1 MHNDKT
7 RVSRKA
13 APRRNAIVV
22 ELRRQIVTGLL
33 QPGNRL
39 PTRRALRAHF
49 QSGVVT
55 LQRALDRLKH
65 EGFVST
71 RSTAGTYVASHP
83 PHLSRYG
90 LVFSSRPEGWHRWMR
105 FWTVL
110 SEQTEEIER
119 ITPFR
124 MPRYYMEGSFKGE
137 DYELL
142 LRDVGSDRLAGLIL
156 TFPSDFLKGTA
167 LLQPRRLPMVALAE
181 VGQEGIP
188 AVAHDHKAFV
198 SEALDYLAS
207 KGRRRIAVLKA
218 GKLPNFEDNLIAGL
232 AARGMVTHPWWSLL
246 FSPMDTEGVRDIV
259 HLLMHPGQ
267 DERPDGLIIADDNL
281 VEGAVAGLVAA
292 DVRIPGDADVIA
304 HANLPCPVKVP
315 IPLKRLGYDI
325 REELLAC
332 TRLIDALRLGR
343 PVPSKTLIAPILG
356 DWPHDAISEFSAPI
370 SAPTD
375 LTSGRL

>member
-1 MHNDKT
+1 MYNDKKQ
-7 RVSRKA
+7 VSRKA
-13 APRRNAIVV
+13 APRRNAIVA

-39 PTRRALRAHF
+39 PTRRELRAHF

-55 LQRALDRLKH
+55 LQRALDRLKG

-90 LVFSSRPEGWHRWMR
+90 LVFPSRPESWHRWMR

-181 VGQEGIP
+181 AGQEGIP

-198 SEALDYLAS
+198 SEALDYLFIGIGTGRGEITFDANDFHFRKLQLRAS
-207 KGRRRIAVLKA
+207 FASPAIYYPAVLRLLKA
-218 GKLPNFEDNLIAGL
+218 G
-232 AARGMVTHPWWSLL
+232 V
-246 FSPMDTEGVRDIV
+246 
-259 HLLMHPGQ
+259 
-267 DERPDGLIIADDNL
+267 
-281 VEGAVAGLVAA
+281 
-292 DVRIPGDADVIA
+292 IPGDRMISHVLGLADIA
-304 HANLPCPVKVP
+304 KAVAAGRDEKETVLKV
-315 IPLKRLGYDI
+315 
-325 REELLAC
+325 
-332 TRLIDALRLGR
+332 
-343 PVPSKTLIAPILG
+343 VVAPG
-356 DWPHDAISEFSAPI
+356 K
-370 SAPTD
+370 
-375 LTSGRL
+375 G